1 MAVDSSK
8 LLERDIGISK
18 GAHITA
24 PQVKMLKVTKAK
36 LGDVANNLKD
46 NLVLTKVRNA
56 AENKRRQ
63 EALRKKREA
72 ELENK
77 KKKKGSGGGKG
88 PKIPGMGML
97 SGVVNGLI
105 AILWGMLVVKA
116 LSWIKTPAFKKFFS
130 TVVAVGKWIANAAT
144 WLLESLVSLVDWGY
158 KLYDGGKEWI
168 KNTFGEDAAEKFEG
182 FMDGVKS
189 VVQAVIFVK
198 VIIGGAVKS
207 IIKSVTG
214 VLTKLGTI
222 IKSAYNLAKNVI
234 KTAIKAAKLILKTA
248 GKVIRTGARLI
259 NWATQ
264 GRAGNLVNAAKSR
277 GTEVL
282 TNLKSRGTK
291 ALTNLKSRGGALLK
305 KINPFSGGPPKIKGP
320 SWWQKGT
327 SFVSKKASQA
337 KGAITGAWGKLG
349 STLKE
354 ATKNLSKYI
363 DDITGPLRKAG
374 QNLGN
379 SMKAGVDKLNPM
391 KAIEKLKGKIKPV
404 IQEMLE
410 KNPFVKKIM
419 SWISSKGKG
428 AVKWVLKNIKKIGA
442 SPQLKKL
449 ATGLKASKGSTKALG
464 PVDKIITALM
474 TLIDY
479 AKFGESPIN
488 AILKGL
494 GGLVGYGLGFTAAQ
508 ALVPVP
514 GTGFVGGIL
523 GSVAGEFLAHH
534 SLKLLAKGTDLDE
547 MPDEFMNDGRM
558 LLRDPED
565 LGKHM
570 KAPNIQAG
578 DDATDVSQSASYE
591 QGGEGTETL
600 IPVNLPEVS
609 KPSTKAESKTL
620 NSSDSKENSGDPKLL
635 LYAGK

>member
-8 LLERDIGISK
+8 LLEREIGISK
-18 GAHITA
+18 GAHISA
-24 PQVKMLKVTKAK
+24 SQVKMLKVTNVK
-36 LGDVANNLKD
+36 LKDVSGNLKD
-46 NLVLTKVRNA
+46 NLVLSKVRNA
-56 AENKRRQ
+56 AKKRRA
-63 EALRKKREA
+63 EELARKKREQ
-72 ELENK
+72 ELET
-77 KKKKGSGGGKG
+77 KKGKKPKGAIKG
-88 PKIPGMGML
+88 PKIPFMDK
-97 SGVVNGLI
+97 VTNFLI
-105 AILWGMLVVKA
+105 TYLWGSIVMKLLDWIGNPQVKA
-116 LSWIKTPAFKKFFS
+116 FIDGLKVAIDWIGKVS
-130 TVVAVGKWIANAAT
+130 KWILN
-144 WLLESLVSLVDWGY
+144 SLVSLIDWGY
-158 KLYDGGKEWI
+158 RLYDGAVDWM
-168 KNTFGEDAAEKFEG
+168 KNTFGEEAAEGFIG

-189 VVQAVIFVK
+189 IVQAVIFVK
-198 VIIGGAVKS
+198 VILRKIVDR
-207 IIKSVTG
+207 IIKQVTTVFKRIG
-214 VLTKLGTI
+214 WV
-222 IKSAYNLAKNVI
+222 IKQAYKLAKFVI
-234 KTAIKAAKLILKTA
+234 NTAIKAAKLILKGA
-248 GKVIRTGARLI
+248 IKVAQTGARFV
-259 NWATQ
+259 NWATK
-264 GRAGNLVNAAKSR
+264 GRAGNLVNAAKKGITDFGSKQFDKVK
-277 GTEVL
+277 GL
-282 TNLKSRGTK
+282 GSKLIPKNWK
-291 ALTNLKSRGGALLK
+291 A
-305 KINPFSGGPPKIKGP
+305 PKIQAP

-514 GTGFVGGIL
+514 GTGFIGGIL

-578 DDATDVSQSASYE
+578 DDARDVSQSASYE
-591 QGGEGTETL
+591 KGGEGTETI
-600 IPVNLPEVS
+600 IPIPIPKK
-609 KPSTKAESKTL
+609 KPVQISSGSGGGGGGSR
-620 NSSDSKENSGDPKLL
+620 SSDKDTSNTFQTM
-635 LYAGK
+635 YAGK